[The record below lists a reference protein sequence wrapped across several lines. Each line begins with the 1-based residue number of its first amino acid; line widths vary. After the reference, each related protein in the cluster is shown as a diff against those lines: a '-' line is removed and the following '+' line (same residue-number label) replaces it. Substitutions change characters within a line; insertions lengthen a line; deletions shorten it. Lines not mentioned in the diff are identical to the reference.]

1 VIEIV
6 LALLLGLLA
15 GSFLN
20 VCIHRLPRDLSVVR
34 PRSYCPACE
43 APIAWYD
50 NIPLLSYALLLG
62 KCRRCGTRIP
72 VRYPL
77 VELATAAVFVFSV
90 ARLGVSLPALKWS
103 LFGALMI
110 GLLFSDLEQRILPDE
125 FTLGGALAGLLL
137 ALWTPMP
144 YGFVQFFVQVFA
156 AGAWPARWIS
166 LGEAVLGAAVGSGLL
181 WVVGRLYLAV
191 RHREGLGLGDVKM
204 LAAVGAFLGLQGA
217 LQTLVLGSI
226 AGSIVGLIYIKAT
239 RKSMATYE
247 LPFGT
252 FLALAALAVGMLYG
266 PLQAWPG

>member
-1 VIEIV
+1 MIETI
-6 LALLLGLLA
+6 LALLVGLLA

-34 PRSYCPACE
+34 PRSFCPACE

-50 NIPLLSYALLLG
+50 NIPLVSYALLLG
-62 KCRRCGTRIP
+62 RCRRCGARIP
-72 VRYPL
+72 VRYPF
-77 VELATAAVFVFSV
+77 VELATAVVFAFSA
-90 ARLGVSLPALKWS
+90 ARLGISLPALKWS

-125 FTLGGALAGLLL
+125 FTLGGALAGLLF
-137 ALWTPMP
+137 ALGTPMP
-144 YGFVQFFVQVFA
+144 FGFVQLFA

-166 LGEAVLGAAVGSGLL
+166 FGEAVLGAAVGSLLL
-181 WVVGRLYLAV
+181 WAVGRLYYAV
-191 RHREGLGLGDVKM
+191 RHREGLGMGDVKM

-226 AGSIVGLIYIKAT
+226 AGSILGLIYIKAT